1 MKFHT
6 ESTRWGNLRLPGSI
20 EPLNTLTIIYTTL
33 FTLTETCIVLFE
45 KIKRGSSFRM
55 KKLAPGS
62 DFPKTK
68 IMP

>member
-1 MKFHT
+1 VVKFAGCQLLLKPT
-6 ESTRWGNLRLPGSI
+6 P
-20 EPLNTLTIIYTTL
+20 NTLTIIYTTL
-33 FTLTETCIVLFE
+33 FTLTETWIVFFE